1 MNIREYIKSNFKEDS
16 IQSIRDS
23 IVDSINKKE
32 EVTLPGLGVFF
43 EILWNASD
51 QEHQEYILT
60 TIKKAL

>member
-32 EVTLPGLGVFF
+32 EVTLPGLGVFLKF
-43 EILWNASD
+43 YGM
-51 QEHQEYILT
+51 QV
-60 TIKKAL
+60 IKNIKSIF